1 MFLCMLYEDQ
11 DEYDSFQNKI
21 KGQIW
26 DSPLDD
32 IELMPLIGSSMLFP
46 QNNLAQKVI
55 TKYETAVLKAY
66 NNRSLKA
73 VEAFRSIN
81 FNHPY
86 LIFSSEDDQAGV
98 CSVIA
103 AEEWQADG
111 STVSLHLLNILIMMV
126 TQHVLQQRS

>member
-73 VEAFRSIN
+73 VEGFRSIN